1 MNNISIYGILGNPLD
16 HSLSPIL
23 QNETYKKNSID
34 VEFQKFQVKE
44 EQFEQEMLK
53 LKTQNV
59 KGLIITIPYKEKI
72 LPYLDELD
80 ITAKNTGVVNIVH
93 RINGKLVG
101 FNFDGKAW
109 LSGLLQHF
117 NLQNLDNKNVLI
129 IGFGGASKSIYF
141 ELLQFNNLK
150 IDIANRSIE
159 KVKNSVQT
167 YNQIFTLKEAEKRIA
182 EYDLVIQTTP
192 IGMWPN
198 IDESPIYFSKVKP
211 GAIFSDIIYNPTQ
224 TAFLKNA
231 AHLGGQIQNGLSML
245 VQQNHKVIE
254 MWFEKK
260 VNYEDMQNLIKI

>member
-167 YNQIFTLKEAEKRIA
+167 YNQIFTLKEAEK
-182 EYDLVIQTTP
+182 EL
-192 IGMWPN
+192 
-198 IDESPIYFSKVKP
+198 
-211 GAIFSDIIYNPTQ
+211 
-224 TAFLKNA
+224 
-231 AHLGGQIQNGLSML
+231 QNT
-245 VQQNHKVIE
+245 I
-254 MWFEKK
+254 
-260 VNYEDMQNLIKI
+260 